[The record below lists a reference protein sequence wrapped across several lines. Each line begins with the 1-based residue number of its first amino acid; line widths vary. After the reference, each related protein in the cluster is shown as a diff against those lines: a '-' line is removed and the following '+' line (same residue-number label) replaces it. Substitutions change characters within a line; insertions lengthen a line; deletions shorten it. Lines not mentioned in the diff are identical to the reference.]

1 MAQCPKPYLSSASL
15 QIAGQG
21 KSLRAAAPGKKAVSA
36 FSLPLSQ
43 LLTLN
48 ALWDPRP
55 SPWGAL
61 CPLSQLPPPQPQR
74 LQTTPHL
81 RLFSA
86 LVGVSL
92 GSGSSPP
99 PAPSAPH
106 PTKGVGDGHTSAPGS
121 PAKLHPL
128 PPVYSAPS
136 LTLPLGLQGS
146 RKGGCEWGGGGPRAL
161 QTETDRVGS
170 RDSLKPPLL
179 PLLPSPVEGRGCQ
192 GRASRALG
200 NSPRPPPLPLPGGEA
215 PPRTGAPSP
224 PPPPSGSCC
233 SLRLRSGSTSFL
245 RREKAR
251 VVCCWGVRG
260 RRFEITWPSG
270 LGLREQE
277 QELGRMGWGRR
288 EPTAEAEV
296 LTSLPHPRVPR
307 RQPHPLL

>member
-1 MAQCPKPYLSSASL
+1 MGTPRLPGAPQSCILSL
-15 QIAGQG
+15 QFTR
-21 KSLRAAAPGKKAVSA
+21 LLVS
-36 FSLPLSQ
+36 
-43 LLTLN
+43 
-48 ALWDPRP
+48 P
-55 SPWGAL
+55 SPWGY
-61 CPLSQLPPPQPQR
+61 R
-74 LQTTPHL
+74 V
-81 RLFSA
+81 RRR
-86 LVGVSL
+86 VGVN
-92 GSGSSPP
+92 
-99 PAPSAPH
+99 
-106 PTKGVGDGHTSAPGS
+106 GVEGVRGH
-121 PAKLHPL
+121 
-128 PPVYSAPS
+128 
-136 LTLPLGLQGS
+136 S
-146 RKGGCEWGGGGPRAL
+146 RPK
-161 QTETDRVGS
+161 QTRVGS

-215 PPRTGAPSP
+215 PPRIGAPSP

-277 QELGRMGWGRR
+277 RELGRMGWGRR

-296 LTSLPHPRVPR
+296 LTSP
-307 RQPHPLL
+307 QPHSHTRGFQEGSPIRCFSSSVQPPTRWCPLSIPYGVARMPQAKGLALGLPREQDCFPAHKKLPVGG